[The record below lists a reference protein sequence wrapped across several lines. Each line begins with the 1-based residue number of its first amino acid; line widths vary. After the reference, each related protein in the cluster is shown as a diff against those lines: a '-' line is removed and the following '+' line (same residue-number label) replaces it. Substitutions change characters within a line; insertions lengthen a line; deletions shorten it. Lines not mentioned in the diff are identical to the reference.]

1 MHSNFRII
9 LDTNILVSAISS
21 YSSTRWIFD
30 AILNGKISIILSNE
44 IIFEYVE
51 VLSKKSTQQIANNII
66 SVLLYLPDTE
76 LVSIYYNWH
85 LIEIDKDDNKFVDAY
100 LVSNPDYLISND
112 KHFNVLKNLDY
123 PKVNIINLQEF
134 EKIFTK

>member
-9 LDTNILVSAISS
+9 FDTNILVSSISS

-30 AILNGKISIILSNE
+30 AILNGKISIILNNE

-66 SVLLYLPDTE
+66 RVLLYHRIL
-76 LVSIYYNWH
+76 N
-85 LIEIDKDDNKFVDAY
+85 
-100 LVSNPDYLISND
+100 
-112 KHFNVLKNLDY
+112 
-123 PKVNIINLQEF
+123 
-134 EKIFTK
+134 